1 MFLWTLQNWKFWQKV
16 IAEDLLRNH
25 YPWSSP
31 NTGVYVLRT
40 ILHIL
45 NLDILSDEAVLV
57 KGEIRFWPLLG
68 LLIT

>member
-1 MFLWTLQNWKFWQKV
+1 MIT
-16 IAEDLLRNH
+16 EDLLSNH

-31 NTGVYVLRT
+31 NTSVYALRT

-57 KGEIRFWPLLG
+57 KGEIRFWSLLG
-68 LLIT
+68 LLIK